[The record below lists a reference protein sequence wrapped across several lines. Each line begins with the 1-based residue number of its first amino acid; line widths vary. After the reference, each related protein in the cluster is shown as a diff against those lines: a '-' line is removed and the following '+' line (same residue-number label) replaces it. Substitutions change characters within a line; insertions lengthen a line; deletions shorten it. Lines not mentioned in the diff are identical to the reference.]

1 MVEIKRATAADLAEI
16 YGLEVR
22 CFSAPWAIEIL
33 YDDICVREHAYYILR
48 EDGIA
53 AGYAGMDIVLDEAHI
68 RKICVDESCRKKGY
82 GSMLL
87 QKMTS
92 DAFAKGAMGIMLEVR
107 VSNKAAQALYTSQG
121 FTSSGVRK
129 NYYTDK
135 EDALILW
142 KFRSAEDRHS

>member
-1 MVEIKRATAADLAEI
+1 MVEITRATAADLAEI

-22 CFSAPWAIEIL
+22 CFPVPWAIEIL

-53 AGYAGMDIVLDEAHI
+53 AGYAGMDVVLDEAHI
-68 RKICVDESCRKKGY
+68 RKICVDESCRRKGY
-82 GSMLL
+82 GKLLL
-87 QKMTS
+87 QKMMH
-92 DAFAKGAMGIMLEVR
+92 DAFASGAAGITLEVR
-107 VSNKAAQALYTSQG
+107 VSNEAAQALYASEG
-121 FTSSGVRK
+121 FISSGVRK

-142 KFRSAEDRHS
+142 KYKSAGDMNS